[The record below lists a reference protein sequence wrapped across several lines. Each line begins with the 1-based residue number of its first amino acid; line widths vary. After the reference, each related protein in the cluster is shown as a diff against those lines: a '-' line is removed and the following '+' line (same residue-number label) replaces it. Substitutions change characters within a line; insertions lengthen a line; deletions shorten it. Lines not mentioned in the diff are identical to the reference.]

1 MRDRWRV
8 IGPMMLDI
16 RVRALPALR
25 SLLLLSMVVLTA
37 PVRAQAPSSLPAQPE
52 PLGIALEGYAYPWPA
67 RFLPLMV
74 ERHAVRLAYMD
85 VPPAGA
91 PNGRT
96 VLLMHGR
103 NFPASYWEPT
113 VRALIAAGY
122 RVVAPDQ
129 INFGKSSKLDD
140 VPVSFDA
147 MAAHTAALLDHLKVD
162 RVDVVAHSMG
172 NMAAV
177 RFARTYPDRVG
188 KLAMYG
194 PVGLE
199 DYRFTVPPVPEE
211 RLIEQENGLTGEA
224 YLNQLVTTYGLT
236 LPREQ
241 VQPFVE
247 IRERMKGSAEWPR
260 WVRSF
265 VSSYYAMWGQ
275 PVVHELPLVDKPVLF
290 LVGTRDRTAPGRPF
304 ARTEDRDRMGRI
316 AERAQELAPKMPRAR
331 VEVFEGV
338 GHLIH
343 LEATER
349 FNAVLLRFLADQG

>member
-1 MRDRWRV
+1 MSARLQVSTGARRTAAV
-8 IGPMMLDI
+8 L
-16 RVRALPALR
+16 LFPALLAGLILG
-25 SLLLLSMVVLTA
+25 SK
-37 PVRAQAPSSLPAQPE
+37 PSPAAQPSAE
-52 PLGIALEGYAYPWPA
+52 PLGIALEGYAYPFPVQ
-67 RFLPLMV
+67 FLPLSV
-74 ERHAVRLAYMD
+74 AGHAVRLAYMD
-85 VPPAGA
+85 VRPSGPV
-91 PNGRT
+91 NGRT

-103 NFPASYWEPT
+103 NFPASYWEST
-113 VRALIAAGY
+113 IRVLVNAGY
-122 RVVAPDQ
+122 RVIAPDQ

-147 MAAHTAALLDHLKVD
+147 MAAHTAALLDYLIVE

-188 KLAMYG
+188 KLVMYG

-199 DYRFTVPPVPEE
+199 DYRFYVPPVPEE
-211 RLIEQENGLTGEA
+211 RLVEQEDKLTAEA

-236 LPREQ
+236 LPKHE
-241 VQPFVE
+241 VQPFVD

-304 ARTEDRDRMGRI
+304 AKPEDRDRMGRI
-316 AERAQELAPKMPRAR
+316 AERAQELAPRMRDAR

-343 LEATER
+343 LEAAER
-349 FNAVLLRFLADQG
+349 FNAVLTQFLDQ

>member
-1 MRDRWRV
+1 M
-8 IGPMMLDI
+8 G
-16 RVRALPALR
+16 
-25 SLLLLSMVVLTA
+25 
-37 PVRAQAPSSLPAQPE
+37 
-52 PLGIALEGYAYPWPA
+52 
-67 RFLPLMV
+67 
-74 ERHAVRLAYMD
+74 
-85 VPPAGA
+85 
-91 PNGRT
+91 
-96 VLLMHGR
+96 
-103 NFPASYWEPT
+103 SYWEST
-113 VRALIAAGY
+113 IRVLVNAGY
-122 RVVAPDQ
+122 RVIAPDQ

-147 MAAHTAALLDHLKVD
+147 MAAHTAALLDYLIVE

-188 KLAMYG
+188 KLVMYG

-199 DYRFTVPPVPEE
+199 DYRFYVPPVPEE
-211 RLIEQENGLTGEA
+211 RLVEQEDKLTAEA

-236 LPREQ
+236 LPKHE
-241 VQPFVE
+241 VQPFVD

-304 ARTEDRDRMGRI
+304 AKPEDRDRMGRI
-316 AERAQELAPKMPRAR
+316 AERAQELAPRMTDAR

-343 LEATER
+343 LEAAER
-349 FNAVLLRFLADQG
+349 FNAVLTQFLDQ